1 MDRNHMRSV
10 ILSTVLVLSV
20 ISTASLGSAATAPT
34 DQSELSTVNSGMTTQ
49 MASEERVTCQLNQS
63 CPVPDDSVDLNNSGA
78 GVDVLIDGSHQG
90 STFTEFANRLSERGY
105 DVDTKRS
112 TSGGLTSWN
121 SSSADGLS
129 DYDVVIIPV
138 PQTAYSDAEQAA
150 IDEYVRSGGSLFVV
164 GDWTSPLQGHAGKLN
179 DITDPYGLHFN
190 GESDKWLRNIQDPTN
205 KTVEEYEWRVV
216 LHNTGQHP
224 IMNGVDTVE
233 YDGVSLNVTDTENG
247 TQAPLLYG
255 DNDTYEYTYSTTEK
269 EYPRGQRIV
278 GAAATWDIGDNG
290 RVVAFGSQKSLTTY
304 LTDEWQ
310 AEHQQTDTRPFLFR
324 TVKWLAASGHVE
336 RPDKPVAV
344 TGERIK
350 GGETPANETIVL
362 KNSEVAAAIGTET
375 NGPFGALPGGIYDA
389 NAYGL
394 TTDEIAVAEFAFDDF
409 GTWPVYE
416 SFEHRN
422 ASGPDGSAVVV
433 AEGHLQDREDVT
445 ITTTYTLPADSKHIW
460 INTTMEN
467 GGDQRLPV
475 NESEQ
480 LQSGAA
486 LSSESLSTWL
496 PGEGSLEADRYTPT
510 SADTLDQPWAALTGD
525 RVSYGVWGGNGSFT
539 AYTGAATWIDPWLEH
554 RLDPG
559 ETQSAEFAFFVGE
572 DGASSA
578 TSEYYN
584 RQQGTETGTVTGTV
598 RSTDNQSVSQ
608 ATVTASQGD
617 RAFTYTTGSETGT
630 YDLELP
636 AGEYTLTADASG
648 FAASNPKTVTVSE
661 GDTSTV
667 DFDSL
672 EGPAPVNVTAT
683 IDDEGEVSPADARI
697 TVLDGGTA
705 VQTVYTQT
713 TPAGTASFQL
723 PPGNYTLVF
732 NHGTGYI
739 ADPVEK
745 NVSVTPGESVSVNA
759 TFTEALDPS
768 ERNWV
773 GIDPHAHSSVS
784 FDGKTPI
791 DNFVAIQ
798 KSAGV
803 DAVFISDH
811 NAIGGWGSM
820 ESQAEERDIM
830 FIRSEEITTG
840 DLGHFNPY
848 PMHGEEMVDSDG
860 TLVEFIE
867 ESRSR
872 HNATVFQIN
881 HPGDRFVSLDSAPGQ
896 HEAYLPMVDAIEA
909 YNGPYGESDAASVQ
923 GLFTLWNE
931 GYEITATGVSDDHC
945 SQCFPAKYGSARTR
959 AYVEGTVTPE
969 KWAQS
974 VKDGHTYATY
984 GPAVEFTVDDRMPGE
999 TVNATAGSAV
1009 EASATVRNL
1018 DELAYA
1024 EVIRNGTTVANVT
1037 LDGTNDTMST
1047 DVDVDGN
1054 AWVAFRVVDED
1065 GDRALTSP
1073 VWISAGQQAE
1083 SGTSG
1088 DGESGGASG
1097 TATPTDTDTED
1108 ESATTAA
1115 ADTASAES
1123 ETTAASGPGFTAAV
1137 TLLALVGAAL
1147 FAARRRT

>member
-1 MDRNHMRSV
+1 MIDRNHVRSGALS
-10 ILSTVLVLSV
+10 ILLVFSV
-20 ISTASLGSAATAPT
+20 ISAGFLGNAAAVPNG
-34 DQSELSTVNSGMTTQ
+34 QSELATGNGQTATQ
-49 MASEERVTCQLNQS
+49 TAPADAVTCQLDES
-63 CPVPDDSVDLNNSGA
+63 CPVADSSVDLNNSGA

-112 TSGGLTSWN
+112 TTGGLDSWN
-121 SSSADGLS
+121 DSSASGLS

-138 PQTAYSDAEQAA
+138 PQTAYSEAEQDA
-150 IDEYVRSGGSLFVV
+150 IDEYVRDGGSLFVV

-190 GESDKWLRNIQDPTN
+190 GESDTWLRNIQDPTN

-216 LHNTGQHP
+216 LHNTGRHP
-224 IMNGVDTVE
+224 IMNNVDTVE
-233 YDGVSLNVTDTENG
+233 YDGVSLNVTDTDNG

-255 DNDTYEYTYSTTEK
+255 DEDTYEYTYSTTE
-269 EYPRGQRIV
+269 EEFPRGERIV
-278 GAAATWDIGDNG
+278 GAAAAWDIGQNG

-310 AEHQQTDTRPFLFR
+310 ADHQQTDTRPFLFR

-336 RPDKPVAV
+336 RPDRPVAV

-350 GGETPANETIVL
+350 GGETPADETIVL
-362 KNSEVAAAIGTET
+362 KNSEIAVAIGTES
-375 NGPFGALPGGIYDA
+375 NGPFGTLPGGIYDA

-394 TTDEIAVAEFAFDDF
+394 TTDQIGVAEFAFDNF

-416 SFEHRN
+416 SFERQN
-422 ASGPDGSAVVV
+422 ATGPNGAAVVT
-433 AEGHLQDREDVT
+433 ATGHVSTSPNVSVR
-445 ITTTYTLPADSKHIW
+445 TTYTLPANSSHVW

-475 NESEQ
+475 NDSER

-486 LSSESLSTWL
+486 LSSEGQSTWL
-496 PGEGSLEADRYTPT
+496 PGSGAIEETRAPPV
-510 SADTLDQPWAALTGD
+510 SADSLTQPWAALTGD

-539 AYTGAATWIDPWLEH
+539 SYTASSTWVDPWLEH

-559 ETQSAEFAFFVGE
+559 ETQSAEFAFFVGA
-572 DGASSA
+572 DGSSSA

-584 RQQGTETGTVTGTV
+584 RQRGTGSGSVTGTV
-598 RSTDNQSVSQ
+598 ESADNESVSR
-608 ATVTASQGD
+608 ATVTASTDGG
-617 RAFTYTTGSETGT
+617 AFTYTVGTDAGS
-630 YDLELP
+630 YDLDLP
-636 AGEYTLTADASG
+636 AGEYTLRAEAQG
-648 FAASNPKTVTVSE
+648 FAPSESKSVTVTE
-661 GDTSTV
+661 GGTTTASFDT
-667 DFDSL
+667 L
-672 EGPAPVNVTAT
+672 EGPAPVNVTT
-683 IDDEGEVSPADARI
+683 SLNDSGQVSPTDARI
-697 TVLDGGTA
+697 TVLDEGTA
-705 VQTVYTQT
+705 VRTVYTQT
-713 TPAGTASFQL
+713 TPAGTAALEL
-723 PPGNYTLVF
+723 PPGNYTLVL
-732 NHGTGYI
+732 NHGTEYTTE
-739 ADPVEK
+739 PVRK
-745 NVSVTPGESVSVNA
+745 NISVTPGDAVTVNA
-759 TFTEALDPS
+759 TFTEELDPS
-768 ERNWV
+768 ENDWV
-773 GIDPHAHSSVS
+773 GVDPHAHSSVS

-820 ESQAEERDIM
+820 QSQAEERDVL

-848 PMHGEEMVDSDG
+848 PMHGEEMIDSDG

-867 ESRSR
+867 ESRAR

-881 HPGDRFVSLDSAPGQ
+881 HPGDRFVDLSEAPGQ
-896 HEAYLPMVDAIEA
+896 EAEYLPMVDAIEA
-909 YNGPYGESDAASVQ
+909 YNGEYGAGDASSVQ
-923 GLFTLWNE
+923 GLFNLWNQ
-931 GYEITATGVSDDHC
+931 GYDIAATGVSDDHC
-945 SQCFPAKYGSARTR
+945 SQCFPVKYGSARTR
-959 AYVEGTVTPE
+959 AYVEGPVTAD

-984 GPAVEFTVDDRMPGE
+984 GPAVQFTVADRMPGE
-999 TVNATAGSAV
+999 TVNATAGSSV

-1024 EVIRNGTTVANVT
+1024 HVIRNGTTVANVT
-1037 LDGTNDTMST
+1037 LDGTNDTVST
-1047 DVDVDGN
+1047 DVAVDGD

-1073 VWISAGQQAE
+1073 VWISAAQQAE
-1083 SGTSG
+1083 SGTDSN
-1088 DGESGGASG
+1088 GESGGATR
-1097 TATPTDTDTED
+1097 TATPETESGAP
-1108 ESATTAA
+1108 ETTA
-1115 ADTASAES
+1115 ADTATAEP
-1123 ETTAASGPGFTAAV
+1123 ETTATSGPGFTAVVA
-1137 TLLALVGAAL
+1137 LLALVAAAL
-1147 FAARRRT
+1147 LATRRGT

>member
-1 MDRNHMRSV
+1 MIDRNHVRSGALS
-10 ILSTVLVLSV
+10 ILLVFSV
-20 ISTASLGSAATAPT
+20 ISAGFLGNAAAVPNG
-34 DQSELSTVNSGMTTQ
+34 QSELATGNGQTATQ
-49 MASEERVTCQLNQS
+49 TAPADAVTCQLDGS
-63 CPVPDDSVDLNNSGA
+63 CPVADSSVDLNNSGA

-112 TSGGLTSWN
+112 TTGGLDSWN
-121 SSSADGLS
+121 DSSASGLS

-138 PQTAYSDAEQAA
+138 PQTAYSEAEQDA
-150 IDEYVRSGGSLFVV
+150 IDEYVRNGGSLFVV

-190 GESDKWLRNIQDPTN
+190 GESDTWLRNIQDPTN

-216 LHNTGQHP
+216 LHNTGRHP
-224 IMNGVDTVE
+224 IMNNVDTVE
-233 YDGVSLNVTDTENG
+233 YDGVSLNVTDTDNG

-255 DNDTYEYTYSTTEK
+255 DEDTYEYTYSTTE
-269 EYPRGQRIV
+269 EEFPRGERIV
-278 GAAATWDIGDNG
+278 GAAAAWDIGQNG

-310 AEHQQTDTRPFLFR
+310 ADHQQTDTRPFLFR

-336 RPDKPVAV
+336 RPDRPVAV

-350 GGETPANETIVL
+350 GGETPADETIVL
-362 KNSEVAAAIGTET
+362 KNSEIAVAIGTES
-375 NGPFGALPGGIYDA
+375 NGPFGTLPGGIYDA

-394 TTDEIAVAEFAFDDF
+394 TTDQIGVAEFAFDNF

-416 SFEHRN
+416 SFERQN
-422 ASGPDGSAVVV
+422 ATGPNGAAVVT
-433 AEGHLQDREDVT
+433 ATGHVST
-445 ITTTYTLPADSKHIW
+445 SPNVSVTTTYTLPANSSHVW

-475 NESEQ
+475 NDSER

-486 LSSESLSTWL
+486 LSSEGQSTWL
-496 PGEGSLEADRYTPT
+496 PGSGAIEETRAPPV
-510 SADTLDQPWAALTGD
+510 SADSLTQPWAALTGD

-539 AYTGAATWIDPWLEH
+539 SYTASSTWVDPWLEH

-559 ETQSAEFAFFVGE
+559 ETQSAEFAFFVGA
-572 DGASSA
+572 DGSSSA

-584 RQQGTETGTVTGTV
+584 RQRGTGSGSVTGTV
-598 RSTDNQSVSQ
+598 ESADNESVSR
-608 ATVTASQGD
+608 ATVTASTDGG
-617 RAFTYTTGSETGT
+617 AFTYTVGTDAGS
-630 YDLELP
+630 YDLDLP
-636 AGEYTLTADASG
+636 AGEYTLRAEAQG
-648 FAASNPKTVTVSE
+648 FAPSESKSVTVTE
-661 GDTSTV
+661 GETTTASFDT
-667 DFDSL
+667 L
-672 EGPAPVNVTAT
+672 EGPAPVNVTT
-683 IDDEGEVSPADARI
+683 SLNDSGQVSPADARI
-697 TVLDGGTA
+697 TVLDEGTA
-705 VQTVYTQT
+705 VRTVYTQT
-713 TPAGTASFQL
+713 TPAGTASFEL
-723 PPGNYTLVF
+723 PPGNYTLVL
-732 NHGTGYI
+732 NHGTEYTTE
-739 ADPVEK
+739 PVRK
-745 NVSVTPGESVSVNA
+745 NISVTPGDAVTVNA
-759 TFTEALDPS
+759 TFTEELDPS
-768 ERNWV
+768 ENDWV
-773 GIDPHAHSSVS
+773 GVDPHAHSSVS

-820 ESQAEERDIM
+820 QSQAEERDVL

-848 PMHGEEMVDSDG
+848 PMHGEEMIDSDG

-867 ESRSR
+867 ESRAR

-881 HPGDRFVSLDSAPGQ
+881 HPGDRFVDLSEAPGQ
-896 HEAYLPMVDAIEA
+896 EAEYLPMVDAIEA
-909 YNGPYGESDAASVQ
+909 YNGEYGAGDASSVQ
-923 GLFTLWNE
+923 GLFNLWNQ
-931 GYEITATGVSDDHC
+931 GYDIAATGVSDDHC
-945 SQCFPAKYGSARTR
+945 SQCFPVKYGSARTR
-959 AYVEGTVTPE
+959 AYVEGPVTAD

-984 GPAVEFTVDDRMPGE
+984 GPAVQFTVADRMPGE
-999 TVNATAGSAV
+999 TVNATAGSSV

-1024 EVIRNGTTVANVT
+1024 HVIRNGTTVANVT
-1037 LDGTNDTMST
+1037 LDGTNDTVST
-1047 DVDVDGN
+1047 DVAVDGD

-1073 VWISAGQQAE
+1073 VWISAAQQAE
-1083 SGTSG
+1083 SGTDSN
-1088 DGESGGASG
+1088 GESGGAAG
-1097 TATPTDTDTED
+1097 TATPVDTDTETP
-1108 ESATTAA
+1108 TTTA
-1115 ADTASAES
+1115 ADTATAEP
-1123 ETTAASGPGFTAAV
+1123 ETTATSGPGFTAVA
-1137 TLLALVGAAL
+1137 TLLALVAAAL
-1147 FAARRRT
+1147 LATRRGT

>member
-1 MDRNHMRSV
+1 MDRNHIRPVLLSV
-10 ILSTVLVLSV
+10 LLVLSV
-20 ISTASLGSAATAPT
+20 VSTGFLGSAAAASSEQNELATADSQT
-34 DQSELSTVNSGMTTQ
+34 ATQTASGGG
-49 MASEERVTCQLNQS
+49 ATCQLDRS
-63 CPVPDDSVDLNNSGA
+63 CPVPDNSVDLNNSGA

-90 STFTEFANRLSERGY
+90 STFTKFANRLSERGY

-121 SSSADGLS
+121 SSAANGLS

-138 PQTAYSDAEQAA
+138 PQTAYSEAEQDA
-150 IDEYVRSGGSLFVV
+150 IDEYVRNGGSLFVV
-164 GDWTSPLQGHAGKLN
+164 GEWTSPLQGHAGKLN

-205 KTVEEYEWRVV
+205 KTVEDYEWRVV

-224 IMNGVDTVE
+224 IMNNVDTVE

-255 DNDTYEYTYSTTEK
+255 DSDTYEYTYSTTEK
-269 EYPRGQRIV
+269 EYPRGERIV
-278 GAAATWDIGDNG
+278 GAAATWDIGNNG
-290 RVVAFGSQKSLTTY
+290 RVVAFGSQKSVTTY

-324 TVKWLAASGHVE
+324 TVKWLASSGHVE

-344 TGERIK
+344 TGERVK

-375 NGPFGALPGGIYDA
+375 NGPFGTLPGGIYDA

-394 TTDEIAVAEFAFDDF
+394 TTDQIGVAEFAFNNF
-409 GTWPVYE
+409 GTWPDYE
-416 SFEHRN
+416 SFERQN
-422 ASGPDGSAVVV
+422 ATGPNGAAVVT
-433 AEGHLQDREDVT
+433 ATGHVST
-445 ITTTYTLPADSKHIW
+445 NPNVSVTTTYTLPANSSHIW

-475 NESEQ
+475 NDSER

-486 LSSESLSTWL
+486 LSSEGQSTWL
-496 PGEGSLEADRYTPT
+496 PGSGTIEETRSPPV

-525 RVSYGVWGGNGSFT
+525 RVSYGVWGGNDSFT
-539 AYTGAATWIDPWLEH
+539 SYTGSTTWIDPWLEH
-554 RLDPG
+554 RLGPG
-559 ETQSAEFAFFVGE
+559 ETRSAEFALFVGE

-584 RQQGTETGTVTGTV
+584 QQQGTETGTVTGSIE
-598 RSTDNQSVSQ
+598 STDNESVSQ
-608 ATVTASQGD
+608 ATVTASKDD
-617 RAFTYTTGSETGT
+617 RAFTYTVGSETGT
-630 YDLELP
+630 YELELP

-648 FAASNPKTVTVSE
+648 FAASEPKSVTVSGGE
-661 GDTSTV
+661 ASAA

-705 VQTVYTQT
+705 VQTVYTET

-739 ADPVEK
+739 AEPVEK
-745 NVSVTPGESVSVNA
+745 NISVTPGEAVSVTA
-759 TFTEALDPS
+759 TFTEELDPS
-768 ERNWV
+768 ERDWV

-820 ESQAEERDIM
+820 QSQAEAREIM
-830 FIRSEEITTG
+830 FVRSEEITTG

-848 PMHGEEMVDSDG
+848 PLHGEEMIDSDG

-896 HEAYLPMVDAIEA
+896 HEEYLPMVDAIEA

-923 GLFTLWNE
+923 GLFTLWNN

-984 GPAVEFTVDDRMPGE
+984 GPAVEFTVEDRMPGE
-999 TVNATAGSAV
+999 TVNTTAGSSV

-1024 EVIRNGTTVANVT
+1024 EVIRNGTTVSNVT

-1047 DVDVDGN
+1047 DVDIDGN

-1073 VWISAGQQAE
+1073 VWISAEQGAE
-1083 SGTSG
+1083 SGTDG
-1088 DGESGGASG
+1088 NGESGGATA
-1097 TATPTDTDTED
+1097 TATPDTED
-1108 ESATTAA
+1108 GSAGTMAD
-1115 ADTASAES
+1115 DTATAES
-1123 ETTAASGPGFTAAV
+1123 ETSAASGPGFTAVV

-1147 FAARRRT
+1147 LATRRRP

>member
-1 MDRNHMRSV
+1 MDRNHVRSV
-10 ILSTVLVLSV
+10 ALSILLVFSV
-20 ISTASLGSAATAPT
+20 ISAGLLGNAAAVPNG
-34 DQSELSTVNSGMTTQ
+34 QSELATGNGQTATQ
-49 MASEERVTCQLNQS
+49 AAPADAVTCQLDGS
-63 CPVPDDSVDLNNSGA
+63 CPVADSSVDLNNSGA

-112 TSGGLTSWN
+112 TTGGLDSWN
-121 SSSADGLS
+121 DSSASGLS

-138 PQTAYSDAEQAA
+138 PQTAYSEAEQAA
-150 IDEYVRSGGSLFVV
+150 IDEYVRNGGSLFVV

-190 GESDKWLRNIQDPTN
+190 GESDTWLRNIQDPTN

-216 LHNTGQHP
+216 LHNTGRHP
-224 IMNGVDTVE
+224 IMNNVDTVE
-233 YDGVSLNVTDTENG
+233 YDGVSLNVTDTDNG

-255 DNDTYEYTYSTTEK
+255 DEDTYEYTYSTTE
-269 EYPRGQRIV
+269 EEFPRGERIV
-278 GAAATWDIGDNG
+278 GAAAAWDIGQNG

-310 AEHQQTDTRPFLFR
+310 ADHQQTDTRPFLFR

-336 RPDKPVAV
+336 RPDRPVAV

-350 GGETPANETIVL
+350 GGETPADETIVL
-362 KNSEVAAAIGTET
+362 KNSEIAVAIGTES
-375 NGPFGALPGGIYDA
+375 NGPFGTLPGGIYDA

-394 TTDEIAVAEFAFDDF
+394 TTDQIGVAEFAFDNF

-416 SFEHRN
+416 SFERQN
-422 ASGPDGSAVVV
+422 ATGPNGAAVVT
-433 AEGHLQDREDVT
+433 ATGHVST
-445 ITTTYTLPADSKHIW
+445 SPNVSVTTTYTLPANSSHVW

-475 NESEQ
+475 NDSER

-486 LSSESLSTWL
+486 LSSEGQSTWL
-496 PGEGSLEADRYTPT
+496 PGSGAIEETRAPPV
-510 SADTLDQPWAALTGD
+510 SADSLTQPWAALTGD

-539 AYTGAATWIDPWLEH
+539 SYTASSTWVDPWLEH

-559 ETQSAEFAFFVGE
+559 ETQSAEFAFFVGA
-572 DGASSA
+572 DGSSSA

-584 RQQGTETGTVTGTV
+584 RQRGTGSGSVTGTV
-598 RSTDNQSVSQ
+598 ESADNESVSR
-608 ATVTASQGD
+608 ATVTASTDGGE
-617 RAFTYTTGSETGT
+617 FTYTVGTDAGS
-630 YDLELP
+630 YDLDLP
-636 AGEYTLTADASG
+636 AGEYTLRAEAQG
-648 FAASNPKTVTVSE
+648 FAPSESKSVTVTE
-661 GDTSTV
+661 GETTTASFDT
-667 DFDSL
+667 L
-672 EGPAPVNVTAT
+672 EGPAPVNVTT
-683 IDDEGEVSPADARI
+683 SLNDSGQVSPADARI
-697 TVLDGGTA
+697 TVLDEGTA
-705 VQTVYTQT
+705 VRTVYTQT
-713 TPAGTASFQL
+713 TPAGTASFEL
-723 PPGNYTLVF
+723 PPGDYTLVL
-732 NHGTGYI
+732 NHGTEYTTE
-739 ADPVEK
+739 PVRK
-745 NVSVTPGESVSVNA
+745 NISVTPGDAVTVDA
-759 TFTEALDPS
+759 TFTEELDPS
-768 ERNWV
+768 ENDWV
-773 GIDPHAHSSVS
+773 GVDPHAHSSVS

-820 ESQAEERDIM
+820 QSQAEERDVL

-848 PMHGEEMVDSDG
+848 PMHGEEMIDSDG

-867 ESRSR
+867 ESRAR

-881 HPGDRFVSLDSAPGQ
+881 HPGDRFVDLSEAPGQ
-896 HEAYLPMVDAIEA
+896 EAEYLPMVDAIEA
-909 YNGPYGESDAASVQ
+909 YNGEYGAGDASSVQ
-923 GLFTLWNE
+923 GLFNLWNQ
-931 GYEITATGVSDDHC
+931 GYDIAATGVSDDHC
-945 SQCFPAKYGSARTR
+945 SQCFPVKYGSARTR
-959 AYVEGTVTPE
+959 AYVEGPVTAD

-984 GPAVEFTVDDRMPGE
+984 GPAVQFTVADRMPGE
-999 TVNATAGSAV
+999 TVNATAGSSV

-1024 EVIRNGTTVANVT
+1024 HVIRNGTTVANVT
-1037 LDGTNDTMST
+1037 LDGTNDTVST
-1047 DVDVDGN
+1047 DVAVDGD

-1073 VWISAGQQAE
+1073 VWISAAQQAE
-1083 SGTSG
+1083 SGTDG
-1088 DGESGGASG
+1088 NGESGGATG
-1097 TATPTDTDTED
+1097 TATPVDTTTETP
-1108 ESATTAA
+1108 TTTA
-1115 ADTASAES
+1115 ADTATAEP
-1123 ETTAASGPGFTAAV
+1123 ETTATSGPGFTAVA
-1137 TLLALVGAAL
+1137 TLLALVAAAL
-1147 FAARRRT
+1147 LATRRGT

>member
-1 MDRNHMRSV
+1 MIDRNHVRSV
-10 ILSTVLVLSV
+10 ALSILLVFSV
-20 ISTASLGSAATAPT
+20 ISAGLLGNAAAVPNG
-34 DQSELSTVNSGMTTQ
+34 QSELATGNGQTATQ
-49 MASEERVTCQLNQS
+49 AAPADAVTCQLDGS
-63 CPVPDDSVDLNNSGA
+63 CPVADSSVDLNNSGA

-112 TSGGLTSWN
+112 TTGGLDSWN
-121 SSSADGLS
+121 DSSASGLS

-138 PQTAYSDAEQAA
+138 PQTAYSEAEQAA
-150 IDEYVRSGGSLFVV
+150 IDEYVRNGGSLFVV

-190 GESDKWLRNIQDPTN
+190 GESDTWLRNIQDPTN

-216 LHNTGQHP
+216 LHNTGRHP
-224 IMNGVDTVE
+224 IMNNVDTVE
-233 YDGVSLNVTDTENG
+233 YDGVSLNVTDTDNG

-255 DNDTYEYTYSTTEK
+255 DEDTYEYTYSTTE
-269 EYPRGQRIV
+269 EEFPRGERIV
-278 GAAATWDIGDNG
+278 GAAAAWDIGQNG

-310 AEHQQTDTRPFLFR
+310 ADHQQTDTRPFLFR

-336 RPDKPVAV
+336 RPDRPVAV

-350 GGETPANETIVL
+350 GGETPADETIVL
-362 KNSEVAAAIGTET
+362 KNSEIAVAIGTES
-375 NGPFGALPGGIYDA
+375 NGPFGTLPGGIYDA

-394 TTDEIAVAEFAFDDF
+394 TTDQIGVAEFAFDNF

-416 SFEHRN
+416 SFERQN
-422 ASGPDGSAVVV
+422 ATGPNGAAVVT
-433 AEGHLQDREDVT
+433 ATGHVST
-445 ITTTYTLPADSKHIW
+445 SPNVSVTTTYTLPANSSHVW

-475 NESEQ
+475 NDSER

-486 LSSESLSTWL
+486 LSSEGQSTWL
-496 PGEGSLEADRYTPT
+496 PGSGAIEETRAPPV
-510 SADTLDQPWAALTGD
+510 SADSLTQPWAALTGD

-539 AYTGAATWIDPWLEH
+539 SYTASSTWVDPWLEH

-559 ETQSAEFAFFVGE
+559 ETQSAEFAFFVGA
-572 DGASSA
+572 DGSSSA

-584 RQQGTETGTVTGTV
+584 RQRGTGSGSVTGTV
-598 RSTDNQSVSQ
+598 ESADNESVSR
-608 ATVTASQGD
+608 ATVTASTDGGE
-617 RAFTYTTGSETGT
+617 FTYTVGTDAGS
-630 YDLELP
+630 YDLDLP
-636 AGEYTLTADASG
+636 AGEYTLRAEAQG
-648 FAASNPKTVTVSE
+648 FAPSESKSVTVTE
-661 GDTSTV
+661 GETTTASFDT
-667 DFDSL
+667 L
-672 EGPAPVNVTAT
+672 EGPAPVNVTT
-683 IDDEGEVSPADARI
+683 SLNDSGQVSPADARI
-697 TVLDGGTA
+697 TVLDEGTA
-705 VQTVYTQT
+705 VRTVYTQT
-713 TPAGTASFQL
+713 TPAGTASFEL
-723 PPGNYTLVF
+723 PPGDYTLVL
-732 NHGTGYI
+732 NHGTEYTTE
-739 ADPVEK
+739 PVRK
-745 NVSVTPGESVSVNA
+745 NISVTPGDAVTVDA
-759 TFTEALDPS
+759 TFTEELDPS
-768 ERNWV
+768 ENDWV
-773 GIDPHAHSSVS
+773 GVDPHAHSSVS

-820 ESQAEERDIM
+820 QSQAEERDVL

-848 PMHGEEMVDSDG
+848 PMHGEEMIDSDG

-867 ESRSR
+867 ESRAR

-881 HPGDRFVSLDSAPGQ
+881 HPGDRFVDLSEAPGQ
-896 HEAYLPMVDAIEA
+896 EAEYLPMVDAIEA
-909 YNGPYGESDAASVQ
+909 YNGEYGAGDASSVQ
-923 GLFTLWNE
+923 GLFNLWNQ
-931 GYEITATGVSDDHC
+931 GYDIAATGVSDDHC
-945 SQCFPAKYGSARTR
+945 SQCFPVKYGSARTR
-959 AYVEGTVTPE
+959 AYVEGPVTAD

-984 GPAVEFTVDDRMPGE
+984 GPAVQFTVADRMPGE
-999 TVNATAGSAV
+999 TVNATAGSSV

-1024 EVIRNGTTVANVT
+1024 HVIRNGTTVANVT
-1037 LDGTNDTMST
+1037 LDGTNDTVST
-1047 DVDVDGN
+1047 DVAVDGD

-1073 VWISAGQQAE
+1073 VWISAAQQAE
-1083 SGTSG
+1083 SGTDG
-1088 DGESGGASG
+1088 NGESGGATG
-1097 TATPTDTDTED
+1097 TATPVDTTTETP
-1108 ESATTAA
+1108 TTTA
-1115 ADTASAES
+1115 ADTATAEP
-1123 ETTAASGPGFTAAV
+1123 ETTATSGPGFTAVA
-1137 TLLALVGAAL
+1137 TLLALVAAAL
-1147 FAARRRT
+1147 LATRRGT

>member
-1 MDRNHMRSV
+1 MDRNHIRPVLLSV
-10 ILSTVLVLSV
+10 LLVLSV
-20 ISTASLGSAATAPT
+20 VSTGFLGSAAAAPSEQNELATA
-34 DQSELSTVNSGMTTQ
+34 NSQTATQ
-49 MASEERVTCQLNQS
+49 TASAGGATCQLDGS

-90 STFTEFANRLSERGY
+90 STFTKFANRLSERGY

-112 TSGGLTSWN
+112 TTGGLTSWN
-121 SSSADGLS
+121 SSAANGLS

-138 PQTAYSDAEQAA
+138 PQTAYSEAEQDA
-150 IDEYVRSGGSLFVV
+150 IDEYVRNGGSLFVV

-190 GESDKWLRNIQDPTN
+190 GESDKWLRNVQDPTN
-205 KTVEEYEWRVV
+205 KTVEDYEWRVI
-216 LHNTGQHP
+216 LHNTGRHP
-224 IMNGVDTVE
+224 IMNNVDTVE

-255 DNDTYEYTYSTTEK
+255 DSDTYEYTYSTTEK
-269 EYPRGQRIV
+269 EYPRGERIV

-324 TVKWLAASGHVE
+324 TVKWLASSGHVE
-336 RPDKPVAV
+336 RPDRPVAV
-344 TGERIK
+344 TGEQIK

-375 NGPFGALPGGIYDA
+375 NGPFGTLPGGIYDA

-394 TTDEIAVAEFAFDDF
+394 TTDQIGVAEFAFNNF
-409 GTWPVYE
+409 GTWPNYE
-416 SFEHRN
+416 SFERQN
-422 ASGPDGSAVVV
+422 ATGPNDAAVVT
-433 AEGHLQDREDVT
+433 ATGHVST
-445 ITTTYTLPADSKHIW
+445 NPNVSVTTTYTLPANSSHIW

-475 NESEQ
+475 NDSER

-486 LSSESLSTWL
+486 LSSEGQSTWL
-496 PGEGSLEADRYTPT
+496 PGSGRIEETRSPPV

-539 AYTGAATWIDPWLEH
+539 SYTGSTTWIDPWLEH

-559 ETQSAEFAFFVGE
+559 ETRSAEFALFVGE
-572 DGASSA
+572 DGSSSA

-584 RQQGTETGTVTGTV
+584 QQQGTETGTVTGSIE
-598 RSTDNQSVSQ
+598 STDNESVSQ
-608 ATVTASQGD
+608 ATVTASKGD
-617 RAFTYTTGSETGT
+617 RAFTYTVGSETGT
-630 YDLELP
+630 YELELP

-648 FAASNPKTVTVSE
+648 FAASEPKSVTVSGGE
-661 GDTSTV
+661 TTTA

-705 VQTVYTQT
+705 VQTVYTRT

-739 ADPVEK
+739 AEPVEK
-745 NVSVTPGESVSVNA
+745 NISVTPGEKVSVNA
-759 TFTEALDPS
+759 TFTEELDPS

-820 ESQAEERDIM
+820 ESQAAERDIM

-867 ESRSR
+867 ESRNR

-896 HEAYLPMVDAIEA
+896 HEEYLPMVDAIEA

-945 SQCFPAKYGSARTR
+945 SQCFPAKYGTARTR
-959 AYVEGTVTPE
+959 AYVEGPATPE

-999 TVNATAGSAV
+999 TVNTTAGSSV

-1024 EVIRNGTTVANVT
+1024 EVIRNGTTVSNVT

-1047 DVDVDGN
+1047 DVDIDGN

-1073 VWISAGQQAE
+1073 VWISTDQQAE
-1083 SGTSG
+1083 SGTDG
-1088 DGESGGASG
+1088 NGESGGTTG
-1097 TATPTDTDTED
+1097 TATPADTEG

-1115 ADTASAES
+1115 DDTATAES
-1123 ETTAASGPGFTAAV
+1123 ETTAASGPGFTAVV
-1137 TLLALVGAAL
+1137 TLFALIGAAL
-1147 FAARRRT
+1147 LATRRRT